1 MRNESKQRQSNR
13 ETNGAPTPERF
24 ERFPPPLHGHLSTLD
39 AHNAR
44 IKMFGVTAEVLDD
57 PEALSILRRR
67 FDESEA
73 FTKLTAY
80 APDKAAKKWQK
91 LGFKKEGRIA
101 NFFRDGTDAT
111 IWTRYS
117 DESRAESET
126 EAKETEV
133 LEIAL
138 SKEPIDAPILPGE
151 FELRYA
157 TPDDAGRISNLL
169 RATFSE
175 YPADISEGTIR
186 RLITRQ
192 QSVFALLETNGEI
205 ASMASAEIDVG
216 WKTVEISDCVTV
228 EKHRKR
234 RLMVAILDRL
244 VDHVA
249 SRFKIKDFYSLARAE
264 QVGMNVAL
272 ARAGFT
278 HDGQLVNNCRMPGGW
293 ETLNVWWRTVGED
306 E

>member
-1 MRNESKQRQSNR
+1 MSKVSNRNEKKST
-13 ETNGAPTPERF
+13 TNGSPPVERF

-39 AHNAR
+39 PHNER
-44 IKMFGVTAEVLDD
+44 IKMFGVTADVVAD
-57 PEALSILRRR
+57 PEARSILRRK
-67 FDESEA
+67 FDESDA

-80 APDKAAKKWQK
+80 APDGAAAKWED
-91 LGFKKEGRIA
+91 LGFRKEGRIA

-117 DESRAESET
+117 DESRSESEA
-126 EAKETEV
+126 EAREKEV

-138 SKEPIDAPILPGE
+138 SKDPVDSPLLPGE

-157 TPDDAGRISNLL
+157 TPDDAGRISALL
-169 RATFSE
+169 RATFPE
-175 YPADISEGTIR
+175 YPSDISTDNLR

-192 QSVFALLETNGEI
+192 QTVFALLETNGDI

-216 WKTVEISDCVTV
+216 WKTAEISDCVTV
-228 EKHRKR
+228 EEHRRR
-234 RLMVAILDRL
+234 RLMVAVLDRL
-244 VDHVA
+244 VKHVA
-249 SRFKIKDFYSLARAE
+249 SRFNVTDFYSLARAE
-264 QVGMNVAL
+264 QIGINAAL

-293 ETLNVWWRTVGED
+293 ETMNVWWRTVTAE